1 MIKQNNLN
9 CFYIKIVIK
18 KGYFCKKDIG
28 INTSIYPNIIRFKSV
43 LNQKISFKKV
53 FLWKINEKL

>member
-9 CFYIKIVIK
+9 CFYIKKFVK
-18 KGYFCKKDIG
+18 KGYFCKKDIE
-28 INTSIYPNIIRFKSV
+28 INTSIYSHIIRFKSV